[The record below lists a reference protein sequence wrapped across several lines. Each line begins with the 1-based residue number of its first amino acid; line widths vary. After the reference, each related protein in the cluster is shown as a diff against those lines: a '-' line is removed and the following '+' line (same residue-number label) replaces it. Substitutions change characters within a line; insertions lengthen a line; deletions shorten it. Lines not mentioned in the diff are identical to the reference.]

1 MTLLIA
7 VSARFSFMLPL
18 SPVPVTL
25 QVAAVLLAGFMLGP
39 KWGTWSVVQYLIL
52 GFVGAPVFAMG
63 VGGPAIL
70 FKPSFGY
77 LLGFVLSAFLV
88 GHIASK
94 GSRTI
99 WRGLSGGA
107 LGIAVIYFVGAG
119 WLSGYFVLGG
129 MSFTKA
135 CVSAIAQGVAPFV
148 LVDALKLGMVVS
160 IWTLK
165 R

>member
-52 GFVGAPVFAMG
+52 GLMGAPVFAMG
-63 VGGPAIL
+63 VGGPAVL
-70 FKPSFGY
+70 FQPSFGY

-88 GHIASK
+88 GYTVSK
-94 GSRTI
+94 GRRTV
-99 WRGLSGGA
+99 WRGLSAGA
-107 LGIAVIYFVGAG
+107 LGIALIYFAGAV
-119 WLSGYFVLGG
+119 WLTGYFALGG
-129 MSFTKA
+129 MSFSRA
-135 CVSAIAQGVAPFV
+135 CVSAIAQGVVPFV
-148 LVDALKLGMVVS
+148 LVDALKLGVVVS
-160 IWTLK
+160 IWTL
-165 R
+165 RR